1 MEQTVSAEKL
11 ESMLRK
17 VQALLA
23 TADHPNT
30 PPHEADTA
38 RNMAEALMLRYRID
52 EATMGP
58 ADPSGLNPVWKN
70 IVICD
75 ASSEYALSYA
85 SIMRYVVHH
94 CGCRMKLARADVDG
108 QRCYVAEVV
117 GYPSDLSMTNMLW
130 TSMMLGF
137 QVKVEPKYD
146 RSLPERVNAYNMRKA
161 GMEGRRIALAI
172 YGRDDKALRPK
183 VRKMFKDESLAR
195 GEDPAMLLGK
205 GNSMESYRASFA
217 KGFTD
222 ETRYRLSS
230 MRASRGESGIGLVLA
245 SRGENVNE
253 AFYVKYPDTRPS
265 QSSSAGYIDPRAN
278 CPRCKAAKSGYCRE
292 HSWMKPRMVRTSARN
307 EQGYQQGATAA
318 RTVDVGRGGTSKLGN
333 EPKGEI

>member
-1 MEQTVSAEKL
+1 MQEVSEEKL

-17 VQALLA
+17 VQGLLA

-38 RNMAEALMLRYRID
+38 RNMAEALMFKYRID
-52 EATMGP
+52 EATMAK
-58 ADPSGLNPVWKN
+58 ADPAGLMPVWKT

-75 ASSEYALSYA
+75 LNSEYARSYA
-85 SIMRYVVHH
+85 NIMNYVVRH
-94 CGCRMKLARADVDG
+94 CGCRMQLAQMQVDG
-108 QRCYVAEVV
+108 QWVYAAEVV
-117 GYPSDLSMTNMLW
+117 GYHSDLGMMNMLW

-146 RSLPERVNAYNMRKA
+146 RALPDSVNAYNMRKA

-172 YGRDDKALRPK
+172 YGKDDKGLRPK

-205 GNSMESYRASFA
+205 GNSMENYRASFA

-222 ETRYRLSS
+222 ETYYRLSR
-230 MRASRGESGIGLVLA
+230 MRASRGESNVGLVLA
-245 SRGENVNE
+245 SRGENVDE
-253 AFYVKYPDTRPS
+253 AFYTKYPNQRPT
-265 QSSSAGYIDPRAN
+265 QSSTAGYVDPRTN
-278 CPRCKAAKSGYCRE
+278 CPRCKAAKSDYCKE
-292 HSWMKPRMVRTSARN
+292 HAWMKPRMVRTSVRN

-318 RTVDVGRGGTSKLGN
+318 RMVDIGKGGTSKLSN